1 MTYRFLPFVR
11 RGLAARLPTPDQLT
25 GDIPARAGLAV
36 RLALNHG
43 GSAQV
48 NVHVHGPGDVIGV
61 DPRVIVRTDPVRLSR
76 DFPPNQLALL
86 EFEAPDLPWMFTP
99 AAAAAGDRLRPW
111 LVLVVVKKQPGVA
124 ITVRRDRP
132 LPQLLIEA
140 PAVPADELPDLAESW
155 AWAHAH
161 VVEQAPPASVPD
173 HLAHNPDL
181 NVARLLCPRRLEDD
195 TDYVAALV
203 PAFESGRLAGLGQQ
217 VPDAATTAPAWGGAG
232 GVGPTVTLPTYF
244 HWEFRTGPEGDFE
257 QLARRLVPR
266 PVPDTVGRR
275 RMSIAAA
282 HPALPDLPEAARI
295 VELEGALRAPE
306 AGSGAALTPAHAT
319 WVARLAE
326 ILDAPADRVAEGA
339 SPEAEDVAPPIYG
352 GRHVQAE
359 RLVGTP
365 HRWLSELNTDPRHRA
380 SAGLGTEVVRLNQ
393 EAWVHAAWEQVGD
406 VLAANALLDRARFL
420 QQVLD
425 RVHRRHVLPLP
436 EDALLTFTATVHARV
451 LHAGRALSRQV
462 IRSTVP
468 AGALDVGCRRM
479 LSPRSTVLVRAARAA
494 KLREVASVPVAVVG
508 ELAQG
513 ERSFDLLGTVPD
525 GLISSRLLDR
535 VGRAPTGE
543 VGAEI
548 GAVGRVPAPLVR
560 QLADVA
566 RQVAA
571 GPAKLPVRLRPNLA
585 KTGVLLPEHLSA
597 IGAVAGVVALTG
609 SAASAGTTSTVSGLA
624 AAILATS
631 LAQPG
636 VTGFVLEPKRRGAA
650 LTAIVAQGPAAPPG
664 PLVAGLGRAVVT
676 SPVGGATPRGAAV
689 RAQIGLSAA
698 GVRALPDVPVVTIPR
713 DGDVVVG
720 RPIFPT
726 PNVPV
731 PVKDVTIVSKFVE
744 AFQAHRKAIEL
755 TPVSVIP
762 PPSKLDLVAARTTLV
777 AATDPHDVVTARARL
792 AVRIGQGALHQGL
805 VGRFAQLTPLDPVM
819 AAPVIGEPLYRP
831 LAKAD
836 PDRFLPGLGLIP
848 DNTLT
853 LLETNPR
860 FVEAFM
866 VGANHEMNREL
877 LWRGYPTDRRGTPFR
892 RFWDRGDG
900 GPDIPPVHEFRS
912 TAMLGTNGGAD
923 LRGSLVLLVRGQ
935 LLRRFPH
942 TVLYAAPARFDGTF
956 DTSPT
961 VIKVPIF
968 CGQVDPDVTFA
979 GFELTREDVEPAPGW
994 YFVLAEQ
1001 PTEPRFGLDVGGSG
1015 ALTTW
1020 SDLTWD
1026 RAGVGEGEHLTLA
1039 AGGLGGTTLRIVD
1052 SGPSATFGRTSADMA
1067 AITFQ
1072 RPFRA
1077 VVHTAEVL
1085 EGVDGGG
1092 LAQLRPVL
1100 SKARILRP
1108 IVLPGD

>member
-11 RGLAARLPTPDQLT
+11 RGLAARLATPDQLT
-25 GDIPARAGLAV
+25 GNIPARAKFAV

-48 NVHVHGPGDVIGV
+48 DVRVHGPGDVIGV

-86 EFEAPDLPWMFTP
+86 EFDAPDLPWMFTP
-99 AAAAAGDRLRPW
+99 AAAAGDRIRPW
-111 LVLVVVKKQPGVA
+111 LVLVVVKAQPGVE

-132 LPQLLIEA
+132 LPQLVIEA

-161 VVEQAPPASVPD
+161 VVEEAPPTSVPD
-173 HLAHNPDL
+173 HLAQNPDL
-181 NVARLLCPRRLEDD
+181 NVARLLCPRRLEDN
-195 TDYVAALV
+195 TDYIAALV

-232 GVGPTVTLPTYF
+232 GVGATVTLPTYF
-244 HWEFRTGPEGDFE
+244 HWNFRTGPDGDFE

-282 HPALPDLPEAARI
+282 HPALPRLPGAAQI
-295 VELEGALRAPE
+295 VELEGALRAPG
-306 AGSGAALTPAHAT
+306 AGSGTALTPAHAT
-319 WVARLAE
+319 WVARLTK
-326 ILDAPADRVAEGA
+326 ILDAPADHVVQGA
-339 SPEAEDVAPPIYG
+339 SRGAEDVAPPIYG

-359 RLVGTP
+359 RLAGTP
-365 HRWLSELNTDPRHRA
+365 HRWLTELNTDPRHRA
-380 SAGLGTEVVRLNQ
+380 TAGLGIEAVRLNQ

-436 EDALLTFTATVHARV
+436 EDALLAFTATVHARV
-451 LHAGRALSRQV
+451 LHGERALSRQV
-462 IRSTVP
+462 VRSTVP
-468 AGALDVGCRRM
+468 AGALGVGFRRM
-479 LSPRSTVLVRAARAA
+479 LSPRSKVLVRAARAA
-494 KLREVASVPVAVVG
+494 ELRDVRSVPVAVVG

-513 ERSFDLLGTVPD
+513 ERAFDLLGAVPD
-525 GLISSRLLDR
+525 GLVSSRLLDR
-535 VGRAPTGE
+535 VGRAPRGE

-548 GAVGRVPAPLVR
+548 GAVGRVPATLVR
-560 QLADVA
+560 QLADIA
-566 RQVAA
+566 REVAA
-571 GPAKLPVRLRPNLA
+571 GPAELPVRLRPNLA
-585 KTGVLLPEHLSA
+585 KTGVLLTEHLSA
-597 IGAVAGVVALTG
+597 IGAVADVVGLTG
-609 SAASAGTTSTVSGLA
+609 TAASAGMTSTVSGLA
-624 AAILATS
+624 ATILAMS
-631 LAQPG
+631 VAQPG
-636 VTGFVLEPKRRGAA
+636 AAGFALEPRRRGAK
-650 LTAIVAQGPAAPPG
+650 LT
-664 PLVAGLGRAVVT
+664 AVVT
-676 SPVGGATPRGAAV
+676 PPVGRGAARGAAV
-689 RAQIGLSAA
+689 RAEIGVTDAR
-698 GVRALPDVPVVTIPR
+698 VRALPDVPVVTMPR
-713 DGDVVVG
+713 DGNLVG
-720 RPIFPT
+720 GQIFRT

-731 PVKDVTIVSKFVE
+731 PVKDGTVVRNFVAAFE
-744 AFQAHRKAIEL
+744 AQRKAIEL

-762 PPSKLDLVAARTTLV
+762 PPSKLDLVAAHRTLV
-777 AATDPHDVVTARARL
+777 VATNPHDVVTARARL
-792 AVRIGQGALHQGL
+792 AVRIGAAAIHQGL
-805 VGRFAQLTPLDPVM
+805 AGRFAQLTPLDPVM

-836 PDRFLPGLGLIP
+836 PDRFLPGIGLIP
-848 DNTLT
+848 DDTLT

-892 RFWDRGDG
+892 RFWDRVDGD
-900 GPDIPPVHEFRS
+900 PDIPPIHEFR
-912 TAMLGTNGGAD
+912 TAAALGTNGAANQ
-923 LRGSLVLLVRGQ
+923 RGTLVLLVRGQ

-942 TVLYAAPARFDGTF
+942 TVIYAAPARFDGTF

-961 VIKVPIF
+961 VIKEPIF
-968 CGQVDPDVTFA
+968 WGQVDPDVTFA
-979 GFELTREDVEPAPGW
+979 GFELTRQDVEPAPGW

-1001 PTEPRFGLDVGGSG
+1001 PTAPRFGLDAGASG
-1015 ALTTW
+1015 ALATW

-1026 RAGVGEGEHLTLA
+1026 HVGVGEGEHLTLA
-1039 AGGLGGTTLRIVD
+1039 AGGLGGTARRIVGG
-1052 SGPSATFGRTSADMA
+1052 GPSATFGRTSADMA

-1077 VVHTAEVL
+1077 VVHTAEVF
-1085 EGVDGGG
+1085 EGMAGGG
-1092 LAQLRPVL
+1092 LAGLRPVL
-1100 SKARILRP
+1100 TKARILRP
-1108 IVLPGD
+1108 IVP

>member
-25 GDIPARAGLAV
+25 GTIPSRAKFPV
-36 RLALNHG
+36 RLALSQG
-43 GSAQV
+43 GTAQV
-48 NVHVHGPGDVIGV
+48 DVRVHGPGDVIGV

-86 EFEAPDLPWMFTP
+86 EFDAPDLPWMFTP

-111 LVLVVVKKQPGVA
+111 LVLVVVRKQPGVA

-132 LPQLLIEA
+132 LPQLVIEA
-140 PAVPADELPDLAESW
+140 PAVPSDELPDLAESW

-161 VVEQAPPASVPD
+161 VVEEAPPASVPD
-173 HLAHNPDL
+173 HLAQNPDL

-217 VPDAATTAPAWGGAG
+217 VPDAATTTPAWGGAG
-232 GVGPTVTLPTYF
+232 GVGATVTLPTYF

-282 HPALPDLPEAARI
+282 HPALPDLPPAAQV

-319 WVARLAE
+319 WVARLTE
-326 ILDAPADRVAEGA
+326 ILDAPADHVVAGA
-339 SPEAEDVAPPIYG
+339 SPGAEDVAPPVYG

-359 RLVGTP
+359 RLAGTP
-365 HRWLSELNTDPRHRA
+365 HRWLTELNTDPRHRA
-380 SAGLGTEVVRLNQ
+380 TAGLGTEVVRLNQ

-436 EDALLTFTATVHARV
+436 EDALLTFTATVHGRV
-451 LHAGRALSRQV
+451 LHGERALSRQV
-462 IRSTVP
+462 VRSTVP
-468 AGALDVGCRRM
+468 AGALDVGFRRM

-494 KLREVASVPVAVVG
+494 ELRNVTSVPVAVVG
-508 ELAQG
+508 ELARG
-513 ERSFDLLGTVPD
+513 ERAFDLLATVPD
-525 GLISSRLLDR
+525 GLVSSRLLDR

-548 GAVGRVPAPLVR
+548 GAVGRVPATLVR
-560 QLADVA
+560 QLADVV
-566 RQVAA
+566 RQVVA
-571 GPAKLPVRLRPNLA
+571 GPAELPVRLRPDLA
-585 KTGVLLPEHLSA
+585 KTGVLLAEHLSA
-597 IGAVAGVVALTG
+597 IGAVADVVGLTG
-609 SAASAGTTSTVSGLA
+609 TAASAGTTSTVSGLA
-624 AAILATS
+624 ATILATS
-631 LAQPG
+631 VAEPA
-636 VTGFVLEPKRRGAA
+636 VTGFALEPKTRGAG
-650 LTAIVAQGPAAPPG
+650 LTAIVTEHPAAPTG
-664 PLVAGLGRAVVT
+664 PLTGGFGRAVVT
-676 SPVGGATPRGAAV
+676 PVGRGGSRVAV
-689 RAQIGLSAA
+689 RAEIGLADA
-698 GVRALPDVPVVTIPR
+698 GRTVHALPDVPVVTVPR

-720 RPIFPT
+720 GPILPT

-731 PVKDVTIVSKFVE
+731 PVKDVTVVSKFVGAFE
-744 AFQAHRKAIEL
+744 AQRKAIEL

-762 PPSKLDLVAARTTLV
+762 PPSKLDLAAARARLIV
-777 AATDPHDVVTARARL
+777 ATDPHDVVTARARL
-792 AVRIGQGALHQGL
+792 AVRIGEAALHQGL

-836 PDRFLPGLGLIP
+836 PDRFLPGIGRIP
-848 DNTLT
+848 DDTLT

-892 RFWDRGDG
+892 RFWDRVDG
-900 GPDIPPVHEFRS
+900 GPDIPPVHEFRR
-912 TAMLGTNGGAD
+912 TAVLGTNGGAD

-942 TVLYAAPARFDGTF
+942 TVVYAAPARFDGTF

-961 VIKVPIF
+961 VLKEPIF
-968 CGQVDPDVTFA
+968 WGQVDPDVTFA

-1015 ALTTW
+1015 ALATW
-1020 SDLTWD
+1020 SDLTWG
-1026 RAGVGEGEHLTLA
+1026 RVGVAEGEHLTLA
-1039 AGGLGGTTLRIVD
+1039 SGGLGGTARRIVEG
-1052 SGPSATFGRTSADMA
+1052 GPSATFGRTSADMA

-1092 LAQLRPVL
+1092 LAVLRPVL
-1100 SKARILRP
+1100 TKARILRP
-1108 IVLPGD
+1108 VVLPGG